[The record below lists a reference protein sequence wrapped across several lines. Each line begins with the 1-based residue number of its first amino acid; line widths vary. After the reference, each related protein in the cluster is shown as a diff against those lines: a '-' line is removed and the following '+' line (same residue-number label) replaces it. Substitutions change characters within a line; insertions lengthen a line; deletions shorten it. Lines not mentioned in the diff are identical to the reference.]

1 MDTQTYNYKV
11 VRQFAIMTVVWRYRR
26 CPAFCS
32 GPRFIQYRT
41 LVSLWPPASSAHQCG
56 YFCIRW
62 LWFDRYIIL
71 RCSTYM

>member
-11 VRQFAIMTVVWRYRR
+11 VRQFAIMTVVWGVVGMLVWRYRR

-41 LVSLWPPASSAHQCG
+41 LVPLWPPAVLCTPMRLFLHSVVVV
-56 YFCIRW
+56 
-62 LWFDRYIIL
+62 
-71 RCSTYM
+71 